1 MCQYF
6 LGIDISKDSFDF
18 CFIDSNEKLLDKNHY
33 LMSYENYMESLQKN
47 PQKVANFFLH
57 PSVKY
62 AS

>member
-1 MCQYF
+1 MNQDY
-6 LGIDISKDSFDF
+6 K
-18 CFIDSNEKLLDKNHY
+18 SNVHKNG
-33 LMSYENYMESLQKN
+33 LPKNQKELKANTQNYMESLQKN